1 MLIDDDGNDYRVDDN
16 DDDADGKN
24 YNHYNVVADDFIFVT
39 LCNINVTIWTNSW
52 SQ

>member
-1 MLIDDDGNDYRVDDN
+1 MLIDDDGNDHRDDDN

-24 YNHYNVVADDFIFVT
+24 NHYNVVADDFIFVT